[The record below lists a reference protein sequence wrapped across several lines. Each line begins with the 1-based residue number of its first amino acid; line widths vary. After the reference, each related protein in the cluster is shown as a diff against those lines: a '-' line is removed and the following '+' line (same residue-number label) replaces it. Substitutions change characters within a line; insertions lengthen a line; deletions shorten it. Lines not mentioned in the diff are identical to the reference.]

1 MRLCTET
8 LLYRMCIIF
17 RLQFARVMLADTERV
32 SLENLEMEMWNE
44 K

>member
-1 MRLCTET
+1 
-8 LLYRMCIIF
+8 MCIIF